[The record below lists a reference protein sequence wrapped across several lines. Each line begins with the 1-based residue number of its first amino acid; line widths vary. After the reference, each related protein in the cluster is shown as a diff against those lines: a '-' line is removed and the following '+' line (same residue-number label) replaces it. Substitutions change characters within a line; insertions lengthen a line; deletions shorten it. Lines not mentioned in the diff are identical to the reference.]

1 MINSVKNKRG
11 QVTIFIILGI
21 LIVFAIIGYFTIINK
36 PLVEISPKENPQ
48 AYIEQCIKNN
58 VIESSEKIF
67 YAGGSLDATNFLLFN
82 KTDIR
87 FLCYTNEDEK
97 LCITQDPKMKTT
109 MEESIRQD
117 TIKNIESCFKKL
129 KESFSN
135 YKYTEKELDYT
146 VEIFPETIK
155 ATAKKEITISRDE
168 QTQIFNIFISEEYSP
183 AYNFILITN
192 EILRDELDCACGEIS
207 CTPDLTLLSQTN
219 LKFRLGL
226 DVTPRMER
234 VYSIQ
239 DRTTNQEFK
248 FAVRNCAI

>member
-1 MINSVKNKRG
+1 
-11 QVTIFIILGI
+11 
-21 LIVFAIIGYFTIINK
+21 
-36 PLVEISPKENPQ
+36 
-48 AYIEQCIKNN
+48 
-58 VIESSEKIF
+58 
-67 YAGGSLDATNFLLFN
+67 
-82 KTDIR
+82 
-87 FLCYTNEDEK
+87 
-97 LCITQDPKMKTT
+97 MKTT

-117 TIKNIESCFKKL
+117 SMNKIQSCFKNL

-135 YKYTEKELDYT
+135 YEYTEKELDYT
-146 VEIFPETIK
+146 IEILPETIR

-168 QTQIFNIFISEEYSP
+168 QTQNFNMFISEEYSP

-207 CTPDLTLLSQTN
+207 CTSDLTLLSQTN

-248 FAVRNCAI
+248 FAVRNCVIR